1 MVYRRF
7 SILKVASPFQAFD
20 GIHFATRFSL
30 LIRLTNL
37 TFSFVSFCFHM
48 SEINKG
54 TFWEIHLFVF
64 LLTVR

>member
-1 MVYRRF
+1 MEYT
-7 SILKVASPFQAFD
+7 LQ
-20 GIHFATRFSL
+20 L

-37 TFSFVSFCFHM
+37 TFRFVSFCFHK